1 MITFSSQLQQA
12 YVPRRYT
19 VIFAMYAFGMPR
31 IACPTPEEAKRLPE
45 EAKRLA
51 EVICDIAKLAHRKKG
66 KFILQSCGGKSI
78 KMRLIPKIK
87 KVESSAPTITFVNKD
102 SYRLSFYDYLC
113 NRCYYNQEQQE
124 YPIYLDL

>member
-31 IACPTPEEAKRLPE
+31 IACPTPE

-113 NRCYYNQEQQE
+113 NRCYYNREQQE